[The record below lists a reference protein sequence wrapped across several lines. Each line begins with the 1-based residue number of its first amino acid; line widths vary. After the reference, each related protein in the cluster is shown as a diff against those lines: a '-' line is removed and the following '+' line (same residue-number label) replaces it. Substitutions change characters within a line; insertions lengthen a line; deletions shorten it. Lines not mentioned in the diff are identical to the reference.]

1 MKKYIPL
8 NKRSKSEQ
16 KKYNS
21 QKRVT
26 SNFNTGSRTM
36 KDNKHP
42 SRQTLKKELDKM
54 IYE

>member
-1 MKKYIPL
+1 MKKYVPL

-21 QKRVT
+21 QKRT
-26 SNFNTGSRTM
+26 TANFNTGTRTM

-42 SRQTLKKELDKM
+42 SRQALKKALDKM